1 MLTSLQQSSQRHLSD
16 GELWDRARQGS
27 ADAFGVLFERHASAI
42 YSFCFR
48 RVADWSV
55 AEDLTSIVFLE
66 AWRRREKA
74 ISPDMVR
81 AWLFGIATNVVRNQR
96 RSQRRYRAALAR
108 VPREPLASSFA
119 DESDARMSH
128 QQEMAIILAA
138 VGKLPRR
145 EQDVLAL
152 CVWSGLSY
160 EEAAAALAVP
170 VGTIRS
176 RLSRA
181 KQHLGTHLAGSDTYG
196 TCVNGRKDN
205 ND

>member
-1 MLTSLQQSSQRHLSD
+1 L
-16 GELWDRARQGS
+16 
-27 ADAFGVLFERHASAI
+27 LFERHASAI

-48 RVADWSV
+48 RVADWAL

-66 AWRRREKA
+66 AWRRREKV

-108 VPREPLASSFA
+108 VTPESAEPSFA
-119 DESDARMSH
+119 DESDARIGH
-128 QQEMAIILAA
+128 QQEMKVILGA
-138 VGKLPRR
+138 VKELPRR

-160 EEAAAALAVP
+160 EEAAVALSVP

-181 KQHLGTHLAGSDTYG
+181 KQHLGTHLTGSDTYESR
-196 TCVNGRKDN
+196 VNRRKD
-205 ND
+205 DHDQ